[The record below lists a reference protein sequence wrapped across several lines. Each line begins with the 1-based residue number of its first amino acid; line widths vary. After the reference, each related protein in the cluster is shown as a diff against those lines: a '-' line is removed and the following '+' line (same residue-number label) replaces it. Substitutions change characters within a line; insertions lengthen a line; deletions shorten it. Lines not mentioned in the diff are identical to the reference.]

1 MDLIQYNKS
10 TGNNEAPKANYEDML
25 AFFLVRPESG
35 IDTVHEG
42 ALVVPGNNSRD
53 GRIGT
58 MQLEV
63 YPAPATGRWHWKILS
78 HESKAYMEDPDV
90 GFESAAAAMSNALE
104 TEDGRLCFASWL
116 DSKRL
121 IEIARSAQEFRE
133 RKALR
138 GA

>member
-1 MDLIQYNKS
+1 MDLIKYSKSNGNKE
-10 TGNNEAPKANYEDML
+10 TPRATFEDL
-25 AFFLVRPESG
+25 IAFYLVRPETG
-35 IDTVHEG
+35 VDAVHEG
-42 ALVVPGNNSRD
+42 ALVVPGNNAQN
-53 GRIGT
+53 GQIGT

-121 IEIARSAQEFRE
+121 LEIARSAQEFRE